1 MPYNVLLGK
10 MVVGISFV
18 QLFQCNDNII
28 EKKKRSCL
36 NFRQRK
42 T

>member
-28 EKKKRSCL
+28 EKKKTFLFELPS
-36 NFRQRK
+36 